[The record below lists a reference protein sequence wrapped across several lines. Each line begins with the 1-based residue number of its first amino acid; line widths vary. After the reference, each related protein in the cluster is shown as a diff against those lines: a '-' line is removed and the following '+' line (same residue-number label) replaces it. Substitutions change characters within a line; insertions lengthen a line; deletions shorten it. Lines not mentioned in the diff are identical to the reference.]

1 MLSVLL
7 SGKRVI
13 PNRSAITE
21 LSLSTQVLFSAR
33 ICGRRFRM

>member
-7 SGKRVI
+7 SGKRVM

-21 LSLSTQVLFSAR
+21 LSFNTLVAFTAKIF
-33 ICGRRFRM
+33 GRLTSK